1 MKTGETIYGKI
12 QFYPKNVKKSLRV
25 EEDLITI
32 KSMMNDDFQ
41 ENSFYSIIP
50 AAYYA
55 PVNLLAETSIYNNS
69 AFITEKTL
77 KSFISKQITMHIG
90 NPMILIVSKY
100 GLKNYGFD
108 FEPKLSTQ
116 SFEHKIDYYT
126 DFLETTLQD
135 LANIYKE
142 KEDILE
148 FNKDRII
155 TQFKDISFNLFLT
168 SLKKYHIIQS

>member
-1 MKTGETIYGKI
+1 MSI
-12 QFYPKNVKKSLRV
+12 FPLRV

-77 KSFISKQITMHIG
+77 KSFISKQITMLIG
-90 NPMILIVSKY
+90 NPMTYSLLTSKY

-126 DFLETTLQD
+126 DFLKETTLQD
-135 LANIYKE
+135 LVNIYKE